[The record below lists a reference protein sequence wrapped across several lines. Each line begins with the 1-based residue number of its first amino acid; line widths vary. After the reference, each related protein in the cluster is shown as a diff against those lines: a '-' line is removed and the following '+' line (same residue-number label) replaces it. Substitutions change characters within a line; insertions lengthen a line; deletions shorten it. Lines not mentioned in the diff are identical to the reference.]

1 MTLIFK
7 RVWLRLA
14 WIVLATFMVIGCGA
28 SELETASLEV
38 RVYDHREAISDF
50 DELWLT
56 ISAVAIH
63 PADQP
68 RTSGWLE
75 LEPDLSKLDLTRYT
89 EGEQAV
95 ILQTAVE
102 TGLYNAVRLS
112 VDRATGS
119 LKNGNQAEVEVKLD
133 PVALDFWI
141 RQNHPAIVGL
151 DLVVLDLS
159 DHPDQAYELQIRTG
173 ILIPDG

>member
-1 MTLIFK
+1 M
-7 RVWLRLA
+7 
-14 WIVLATFMVIGCGA
+14 MIGCGG
-28 SELETASLEV
+28 SEPETGRLAV
-38 RVYDHREAISDF
+38 RVYDHREAIGDF

-68 RTSGWLE
+68 RPAGWLE
-75 LEPDLSKLDLTRYT
+75 LEPNVKELDLTRYV

-95 ILQTAVE
+95 ILQTNVE
-102 TGLYNAVRLS
+102 TGLYNAVRLT
-112 VDRATGS
+112 VDRAAGP
-119 LKNGNQAEVEVKLD
+119 LKNGKQAGVEVKLD

-141 RQNHPAIVGL
+141 RPNRPTILGL

-159 DHPDQAYELQIRTG
+159 DHPDRGYELQIRSG
-173 ILIPDG
+173 NLIPDG

>member
-1 MTLIFK
+1 
-7 RVWLRLA
+7 
-14 WIVLATFMVIGCGA
+14 
-28 SELETASLEV
+28 
-38 RVYDHREAISDF
+38 
-50 DELWLT
+50 LT

-89 EGEQAV
+89 EGEQVV